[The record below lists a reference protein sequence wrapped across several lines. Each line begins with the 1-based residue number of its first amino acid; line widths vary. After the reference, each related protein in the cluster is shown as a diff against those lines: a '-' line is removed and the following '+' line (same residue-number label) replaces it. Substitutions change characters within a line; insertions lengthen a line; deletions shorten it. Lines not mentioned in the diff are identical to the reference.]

1 MHCTPEGKSCFF
13 NSLTIIA
20 QTMTKIVRGI
30 TSGINRLT
38 WISEVLSEIALLGLL
53 ILVFHEVVVRY
64 AFNSPTLFS
73 VEISE
78 YLLVFVAFISAGWVL
93 KEDRHV
99 RMLAVINLL
108 PEKAR
113 LCADILTSFGVMIFC
128 GILAWKGGQTTI
140 MAYTGDYHSS
150 SLLNFPLWIPYSLIP
165 LGAIILGFQYIIRI
179 GDHIKTLTK
188 SKNGSN
194 ET

>member
-1 MHCTPEGKSCFF
+1 
-13 NSLTIIA
+13 
-20 QTMTKIVRGI
+20 MTKIVRGI

-38 WISEVLSEIALLGLL
+38 WISEILSEIALLGLL

-64 AFNSPTLFS
+64 ALNSPTLFS

-99 RMLAVINLL
+99 RMLAVIDLL

-113 LCADILTSFGVMIFC
+113 LVADILSSVGVMIFC
-128 GILAWKGGQTTI
+128 GVLAWKGGQTTI
-140 MAYTGDYHSS
+140 MAFTGDYHSS

-165 LGAIILGFQYIIRI
+165 LGAFILGFQYIIRI
-179 GDHIKTLTK
+179 GDRIKTLTNSKKGK
-188 SKNGSN
+188 S